1 MHAGLMS
8 SPGKSG
14 SRTETGLCRSGVP
27 ATQSRSLTFLV
38 TGEVDGE
45 INGEDGSSFSSQES
59 CLRLSLYP
67 LSVLSSGRSPLCS
80 SLVVQ
85 EALA

>member
-1 MHAGLMS
+1 MNRIWKSLNFLYEYLPGWDLMHAGLMS

-59 CLRLSLYP
+59 CEKNQKY
-67 LSVLSSGRSPLCS
+67 VI
-80 SLVVQ
+80 
-85 EALA
+85 A